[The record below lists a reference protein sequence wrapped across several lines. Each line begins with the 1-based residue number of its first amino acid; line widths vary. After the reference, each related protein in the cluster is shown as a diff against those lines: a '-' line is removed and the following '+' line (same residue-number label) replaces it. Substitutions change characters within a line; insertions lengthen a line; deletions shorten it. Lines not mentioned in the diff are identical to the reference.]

1 MMRSLWTAASGM
13 RTQQST
19 VDSISNNLSNVSTV
33 GFKKER
39 LEFKSLLYET
49 MKEAGSIENGGSPV
63 NLQVGHGVK
72 TVASVK
78 NFAQGTFER
87 TEGPLDFALEGDGFF
102 VVQDP
107 NGNEI
112 YSRDGAFKMSL
123 YQGNLMLTTAT
134 GRPVMGVDGEFIV
147 FEDGMTADRLE
158 VDEFGNFSTMQ
169 DGSKLDLGVQLK
181 VVQFQNPQGLKA
193 KGGAFYEKTIAS
205 GEPMAEADEDGL
217 EPTMVLQ
224 GGLEGSNVQAV
235 EEMVRLIVAQRAY
248 ELSSKAIQTSD
259 EMLARANELK
269 R

>member
-13 RTQQST
+13 KTQQAT
-19 VDSISNNLSNVSTV
+19 VDSISNNLSNVNTV
-33 GFKKER
+33 AFKKER

-49 MKEAGSIENGGSPV
+49 IREAGNVENGANPV

-72 TVASVK
+72 SVASVK
-78 NFAQGTFER
+78 NFGQGTFER

-102 VVQDP
+102 VVQDVD
-107 NGNEI
+107 GDEV
-112 YSRDGAFKMSL
+112 YTRDGSFKMSIF
-123 YQGNLMLTTAT
+123 QDKLMLVSSG
-134 GRPVMGVDGEFIV
+134 GRPIKGVDGEYII
-147 FEDGMTADRLE
+147 FEDGMTSDKLE
-158 VDEFGNFSTMQ
+158 VDEFGKFSTME
-169 DGSKLDLGVQLK
+169 DGNKVDLGLQLQ
-181 VVQFQNPQGLKA
+181 VVQFQNSQGLKA

-205 GEPMAEADEDGL
+205 GDPMLEANDPDL
-217 EPTMVLQ
+217 EPSLVLQ

-235 EEMVRLIVAQRAY
+235 EEMVKLIVAQRAY